1 MYTAINCT
9 RYVQVHDGGI
19 AHIAERGNGSIVTT
33 VDINIQRMTV
43 TLERTSV
50 GVAISKANGLNNGD
64 VGFQA
69 GINKI
74 LAFGGLYHITE
85 LIPVLGRTD
94 GNKFGFSRGFLY
106 P

>member
-33 VDINIQRMTV
+33 VNINIQRMTV
-43 TLERTSV
+43 TLERTSE
-50 GVAISKANGLNNGD
+50 GVAISKANGLSNGN

-69 GINKI
+69 SVDKI
-74 LAFGGLYHITE
+74 LAFGGFYHIAE
-85 LIPVLGRTD
+85 LVPVLGRTD
-94 GNKFGFSRGFLY
+94 GNKFGFSQGFLY